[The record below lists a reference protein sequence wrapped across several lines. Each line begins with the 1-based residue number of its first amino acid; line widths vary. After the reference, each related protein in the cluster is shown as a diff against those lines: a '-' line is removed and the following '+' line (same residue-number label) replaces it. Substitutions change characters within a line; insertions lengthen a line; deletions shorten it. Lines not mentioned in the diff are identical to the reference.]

1 MSLQLTSITFD
12 AKDPLELGRF
22 WAAALR
28 WEIDDSDHDVI
39 ELVPTDGTPFG
50 LTFII
55 NSDEKVGQNRVH
67 LDLTTT
73 SLEDQLDTVQT
84 LVAMGARHVDVGQG
98 PDASHVVLAD
108 PEGNEFCIIEPT
120 NAFLSGCGR
129 LGAVNCDGTRETGCF
144 WSAALG
150 WPLVWDQ
157 NEETVIRD
165 PHQIGPVITWSG
177 PPLLPKSTKNR
188 LHLDVAPSVTDSQHS
203 EADRLTSL
211 GATRVEIGQG
221 DVPWIVMADPD
232 HNEFCL
238 LTPR

>member
-1 MSLQLTSITFD
+1 MRIGPPATSSVDRFSLAQGPHAMSLQLTSITFD

-55 NSDEKVGQNRVH
+55 NSDEKVGQNRIH

-108 PEGNEFCIIEPT
+108 PE
-120 NAFLSGCGR
+120 
-129 LGAVNCDGTRETGCF
+129 
-144 WSAALG
+144 
-150 WPLVWDQ
+150 
-157 NEETVIRD
+157 
-165 PHQIGPVITWSG
+165 
-177 PPLLPKSTKNR
+177 
-188 LHLDVAPSVTDSQHS
+188 
-203 EADRLTSL
+203 
-211 GATRVEIGQG
+211 
-221 DVPWIVMADPD
+221 
-232 HNEFCL
+232 
-238 LTPR
+238 